1 MTYKADIG
9 DDITSG
15 LVNTFADNSP
25 YVPLFNLQQHA
36 CVCTHNTYTQRCCH
50 ILPHGCDADSTES
63 NINIHFT
70 ITMHTG

>member
-36 CVCTHNTYTQRCCH
+36 CVCTHNTYTHRCYVTYYH
-50 ILPHGCDADSTES
+50 MDVMLIAQKVT
-63 NINIHFT
+63 
-70 ITMHTG
+70 